1 VKGLWRPFNVA
12 SWPIWVKLSAGFI
25 FAVAFSVALIVFIT
39 QSSATEIITGN
50 LRSYIAETGKQQ
62 RDTITANL
70 GQART
75 TLFNLAT
82 QNQSRLTMA
91 VLVQSG
97 ANTTLEARAR
107 AVDRL
112 FKTELLDPGTMFLSI
127 RFLDAN
133 GKVMVSSATKPVLL
147 HSVGADDSRT
157 PIYAA
162 LQNAIVNGQ
171 KQATVVADPSSPYI
185 EMAYAVGGDFGQVI
199 GFIVGQ
205 IDLTRAIFQPL
216 GQSNPIFP
224 SYTYLITNS
233 SPPVVL
239 VQSGTSIIERA
250 SLTTSP
256 AVQRAFQGLNRTE
269 SYTVGRDTKT
279 EMIGYYGTISDP
291 TDASVNLF
299 ALVAETEASLPA
311 TQSLQYYSGGRAF
324 ALGVGLLV
332 MVLLMVGIFNQ
343 LFASPLN
350 SLRQAVYAMS
360 KGDFTQAVPVAGR
373 GDEIGALG
381 AAFVDMREQVRN
393 LLDDLEARIAA
404 RARDINATQEVSRF
418 AARQNDLQTLI
429 DQVVELIIKHFP
441 NIYHAQI
448 FLLDSDRVY
457 AELRASTGEVGRQL
471 LARKH
476 RLAVG
481 SVSVIGQVTQQ
492 GQLIVAR
499 DTAISQV
506 HRHNEF
512 LPHTRAELAI
522 PLRVGDELI
531 GALDVQ
537 SKLRN
542 AFSEDET
549 IVLQTMADQIAVA
562 IQNARLYQESVRQL
576 RELNAANRDATRA
589 AWQEYIHGQRA
600 RQITSEAGVHVTA
613 DTTSLRQ
620 RAMAEGRIVLGEATS
635 RGSVPV
641 AVPIQLRGQ
650 TLGAVEWEL
659 PAADIDN
666 NRLQLAQELAN
677 RLAIS
682 LENAR
687 LFEESQR
694 AAERER
700 IVNAISA
707 KLTPQTEIEEI
718 LQTAVREVGQ
728 ALRAPQVSIR
738 LQHTNGNGNGSS
750 MNGSNG
756 TNHAD
761 KN

>member
-1 VKGLWRPFNVA
+1 VKGLWRPLNIA

-25 FAVAFSVALIVFIT
+25 VAVLVSVALIVFIT
-39 QSSATEIITGN
+39 QSSATEIISGN
-50 LRSYIAETGKQQ
+50 LRSFITETGKQQ

-70 GQART
+70 GRART
-75 TLFNLAT
+75 TLNNLAT
-82 QNQSRLTMA
+82 QSDSRLAMA
-91 VLVQSG
+91 VLQQSG
-97 ANTTLEARAR
+97 VPATLESRAQ
-107 AVDRL
+107 AVDRV
-112 FKTELLDPGTMFLSI
+112 FKTELLNSNTMFLSI
-127 RFLDAN
+127 RFLSPE
-133 GKVMVSSATKPVLL
+133 GKVLVSSATKPVLL
-147 HSVGADDSRT
+147 HSVGADDSKSR
-157 PIYAA
+157 IYTTMQQAV
-162 LQNAIVNGQ
+162 VNGQ
-171 KQATVVADPSSPYI
+171 KQVAVVGDPASPSLEIASS
-185 EMAYAVGGDFGQVI
+185 VGGDFGQVI
-199 GFIVGQ
+199 GYIVGQ
-205 IDLTRAIFQPL
+205 IDIDKAIYQPL
-216 GQSNPIFP
+216 RQSNPIFP
-224 SYTYLITNS
+224 SYTYLITNDS
-233 SPPVVL
+233 TPVVL
-239 VQSGTSIIERA
+239 VPPGTSIVERK
-250 SLTTSP
+250 SLSASP

-269 SYTVGRDTKT
+269 TYMVGTESRT
-279 EMIGYYGTISDP
+279 EMIGYYGAIADP
-291 TDASVNLF
+291 TNASVNLL
-299 ALVAETEASLPA
+299 ALVAESEASLPA

-324 ALGVGLLV
+324 TLGVGLLV
-332 MVLLMVGIFNQ
+332 LVLLMVGIFNQ

-350 SLRQAVYAMS
+350 SLRQAVQAMS
-360 KGDFTQAVPVAGR
+360 KGDFTQPVSVAGR

-381 AAFVDMREQVRN
+381 AAFVDMRDQVRN

-404 RARDINATQEVSRF
+404 RARDISATQEVSRF

-448 FLLDSDRVY
+448 FLLDADKIY
-457 AELRASTGEVGRQL
+457 AELRASTGEVGKQL

-481 SVSVIGQVTQQ
+481 SISVIGQVTQQ
-492 GQLIVAR
+492 GQVVVAR
-499 DTAISQV
+499 DTAVSQV

-537 SKLRN
+537 SKERN
-542 AFSEDET
+542 AFTEDEI
-549 IVLQTMADQIAVA
+549 IVLQTMADQLAVA

-576 RELNAANRDATRA
+576 NELNRANREATRA
-589 AWQEYIHGQRA
+589 VWQEYIYGQRA
-600 RQITSEAGVHVTA
+600 RQITSEAGVHVNA

-620 RAMAEGRIVLGEATS
+620 RAMVEGRIVMGEATS
-635 RGSVPV
+635 RGSVPI

-659 PAADIDN
+659 PVADIDQ

-738 LQHTNGNGNGSS
+738 LQHANGSS

-756 TNHAD
+756 TNHVD

>member
-1 VKGLWRPFNVA
+1 VKGLWRPFNLA

-25 FAVAFSVALIVFIT
+25 FAVAFSVALIVFVT

-50 LRSYIAETGKQQ
+50 LRSYITEIGKKQ
-62 RDTITANL
+62 RDTIVANL

-75 TLFNLAT
+75 NLFNLA
-82 QNQSRLTMA
+82 NGSQSRLTMA
-91 VLVQSG
+91 VLVQSS
-97 ANTTLEARAR
+97 AASSQESRAR

-112 FKTELLDPGTMFLSI
+112 FKTELLYPSTLFLSI
-127 RFLDAN
+127 RFLDSN
-133 GKVMVSSATKPVLL
+133 GKVLVSSATKPAPL
-147 HSVGADDSRT
+147 HPVGADDSKT
-157 PIYAA
+157 PIYTA
-162 LQNAIVNGQ
+162 LQSAVASGQ
-171 KQATVVADPSSPYI
+171 KQATVVADPDSPYI
-185 EMAYAVGGDFGQVI
+185 DIGSAVGGDFGQVI
-199 GFIVGQ
+199 GYIIGQ
-205 IDLTRAIFQPL
+205 IDLRRAIYQPL
-216 GQSNPIFP
+216 SASNPIFP
-224 SYTYLITNS
+224 SYTYLITNDS
-233 SPPVVL
+233 KPVLLVPPDV
-239 VQSGTSIIERA
+239 SIVERG

-256 AVQRAFQGLNRTE
+256 AVQRAFQGLN
-269 SYTVGRDTKT
+269 KT
-279 EMIGYYGTISDP
+279 ETYAVGTQSKTNMIGYYGPITDP
-291 TDASVNLF
+291 TNASVNLF
-299 ALVAETEASLPA
+299 AIVTETEASLPA
-311 TQSLQYYSGGRAF
+311 AQSLQYYSGGRAF

-332 MVLLMVGIFNQ
+332 LVLLMVGIFNQ
-343 LFASPLN
+343 LFASPLI
-350 SLRQAVYAMS
+350 SLRQAVNAMS
-360 KGDFTQAVPVAGR
+360 KGDFTQSVPVAGR

-381 AAFVDMREQVRN
+381 AAFIDMREQVRS

-448 FLLDSDRVY
+448 FLLDADRVY
-457 AELRASTGEVGRQL
+457 AELRASTGEVGKEL

-492 GQLIVAR
+492 GQIIVAR

-512 LPHTRAELAI
+512 LPLTRAELAI

-542 AFSEDET
+542 AFTEDET

-589 AWQEYIHGQRA
+589 AWQEFIHGQRA
-600 RQITSEAGVHVTA
+600 RQMTSEAGVHINA
-613 DTTSLRQ
+613 DTSSLRQ
-620 RAMAEGRIVLGEATS
+620 RAMAEGRIVLGEVTG

-650 TLGAVEWEL
+650 TLGAVEWEI

-718 LQTAVREVGQ
+718 LQTAVREIGQ

-738 LQHTNGNGNGSS
+738 LQHANGSS